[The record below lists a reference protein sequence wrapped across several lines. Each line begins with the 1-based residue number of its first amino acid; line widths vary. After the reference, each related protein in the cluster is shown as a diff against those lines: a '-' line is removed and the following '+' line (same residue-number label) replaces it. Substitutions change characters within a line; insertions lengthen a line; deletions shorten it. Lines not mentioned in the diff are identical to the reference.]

1 MHDSYDRG
9 RTFEGRRLR
18 SECRPRGPGSGEP
31 VRPRSAL
38 SAGTV
43 NPTTL
48 ERWVDNMTAAAFRR
62 AAASVAVLALT
73 LAACGGDNDTEE
85 ATDAT
90 TEAQE
95 TEAEETE
102 AQETEASEEA
112 AGCSPDDLE
121 TFEPGT
127 LTVATGDPVFP
138 PWMLDDDPA
147 GGEGFE
153 NGLVYALAEE
163 LGYAEGDVAWVRTG
177 FDEAIA
183 PGPKEYDFNIQQFSV
198 TEEREEV
205 VDFSIV
211 YYQPEKAVIALPGS
225 ATADATSFDDLRE
238 ASWGASIGTTD
249 LDYLENILGVTDVAV
264 FDDQAGVFQA
274 LEGGQIDATVAA
286 LPTALFA
293 TAVQVPDAAIVAVLP
308 ADPNDN
314 GHGLLF
320 EDGSPL
326 VDCIDQGLQALIDAG
341 VVDELASEYLT
352 GDGEIPAIT
361 E

>member
-1 MHDSYDRG
+1 
-9 RTFEGRRLR
+9 
-18 SECRPRGPGSGEP
+18 
-31 VRPRSAL
+31 
-38 SAGTV
+38 
-43 NPTTL
+43 
-48 ERWVDNMTAAAFRR
+48 MTGAAFRR

-73 LAACGGDNDTEE
+73 LAACGGDPDPDVTPTEE
-85 ATDAT
+85 GADAT
-90 TEAQE
+90 EGT
-95 TEAEETE
+95 TEETE
-102 AQETEASEEA
+102 PADTEATTTEEDEDAIGA
-112 AGCSPDDLE
+112 ACSPDDLE

-138 PWMLDDDPA
+138 PWMLDDDPE

-163 LGYAEGDVAWVRTG
+163 LGYAEADVAWVRTG

-211 YYQPEKAVIALPGS
+211 YYQPEKAVIALPDS
-225 ATADATSFDDLRE
+225 VIADATSFDDLRE

-249 LDYLENILGVTDVAV
+249 LDYLENILGITDAAV

>member
-1 MHDSYDRG
+1 M
-9 RTFEGRRLR
+9 
-18 SECRPRGPGSGEP
+18 
-31 VRPRSAL
+31 
-38 SAGTV
+38 
-43 NPTTL
+43 TT
-48 ERWVDNMTAAAFRR
+48 AAFRR
-62 AAASVAVLALT
+62 AAASIAVLALI
-73 LAACGGDNDTEE
+73 LAACGGDPDPDVTPTEEGVDATEEATQATEPEDTEE
-85 ATDAT
+85 AAT
-90 TEAQE
+90 
-95 TEAEETE
+95 EEGG
-102 AQETEASEEA
+102 EA
-112 AGCSPDDLE
+112 AGVDGCSPDELE

-138 PWMLDDDPA
+138 PWMLDDDPE

-153 NGLVYALAEE
+153 NGLIYALAEE
-163 LGYAEGDVAWVRTG
+163 LGYGEADVAWVRTG

-211 YYQPEKAVIALPGS
+211 YYQPDKAVIALPDSVIAG
-225 ATADATSFDDLRE
+225 AASFDDLRE
-238 ASWGASIGTTD
+238 ANWGASIGTTD
-249 LDYLENILGVTDVAV
+249 LDYLENILGVSDVAV

-308 ADPNDN
+308 PDPNDN

-326 VDCIDQGLQALIDAG
+326 VDCIDQGLQALIDDG
-341 VVDELASEYLT
+341 VVDDLAEQYLT

-361 E
+361 G

>member
-1 MHDSYDRG
+1 MVG
-9 RTFEGRRLR
+9 TTMT
-18 SECRPRGPGSGEP
+18 PR
-31 VRPRSAL
+31 
-38 SAGTV
+38 
-43 NPTTL
+43 
-48 ERWVDNMTAAAFRR
+48 AFRR

-73 LAACGGDNDTEE
+73 VAACGGDPDPDVTPTEEGAGATEAATEAATDAAEPADTEE
-85 ATDAT
+85 T
-90 TEAQE
+90 TEEAGE
-95 TEAEETE
+95 TAGIE
-102 AQETEASEEA
+102 
-112 AGCSPDDLE
+112 GCSPDELE
-121 TFEPGT
+121 TFEPST

-138 PWMLDDDPA
+138 PWMLDDDPE

-153 NGLVYALAEE
+153 NGLVYALADE
-163 LGYAEGDVAWVRTG
+163 LGYDATDVAWVRTG

-211 YYQPEKAVIALPGS
+211 YYQPQKAVIALPGS
-225 ATADATSFDDLRE
+225 LVEDAASFDDLRE
-238 ASWGASIGTTD
+238 VSWGAAIGTTD
-249 LDYLENILGVTDVAV
+249 LDYLENILGVGDAAV

-308 ADPNDN
+308 PDPNDE

-320 EDGSPL
+320 QDGSPL
-326 VDCIDQGLQALIDAG
+326 VDCVDQGLQALIDGG
-341 VVDELASEYLT
+341 VVDDLADQYLT
-352 GDGEIPAIT
+352 GEGDIPEILG
-361 E
+361 

>member
-1 MHDSYDRG
+1 
-9 RTFEGRRLR
+9 
-18 SECRPRGPGSGEP
+18 
-31 VRPRSAL
+31 
-38 SAGTV
+38 
-43 NPTTL
+43 
-48 ERWVDNMTAAAFRR
+48 MTGAAFRR

-73 LAACGGDNDTEE
+73 LAACGGDPDPDVTPTEE
-85 ATDAT
+85 GADVTEGT
-90 TEAQE
+90 T
-95 TEAEETE
+95 EETE
-102 AQETEASEEA
+102 PDDTETTTTEEDEDVIGA
-112 AGCSPDDLE
+112 ACSPDDLE

-138 PWMLDDDPA
+138 PWMLDDDPES
-147 GGEGFE
+147 GEGFE

-163 LGYAEGDVAWVRTG
+163 LGYAEADVAWVRTG

-211 YYQPEKAVIALPGS
+211 YYQPEKAVIALPDS
-225 ATADATSFDDLRE
+225 VIADATSFDDLRE

-249 LDYLENILGVTDVAV
+249 LDYLENILGITDAAV

>member
-1 MHDSYDRG
+1 
-9 RTFEGRRLR
+9 
-18 SECRPRGPGSGEP
+18 
-31 VRPRSAL
+31 
-38 SAGTV
+38 
-43 NPTTL
+43 
-48 ERWVDNMTAAAFRR
+48 MTAAAFRR

-73 LAACGGDNDTEE
+73 LAACGGDPDPDVTPTEEGAGATEAATDEANDTEPE
-85 ATDAT
+85 D
-90 TEAQE
+90 TEE
-95 TEAEETE
+95 PGTEEGG
-102 AQETEASEEA
+102 EA
-112 AGCSPDDLE
+112 AGIDGCSPDELE

-138 PWMLDDDPA
+138 PWMLDDDPE

-153 NGLVYALAEE
+153 NGLIYALAEE
-163 LGYAEGDVAWVRTG
+163 LGYDEADVAWVRTG

-211 YYQPEKAVIALPGS
+211 YYQPDKAVIALPDSVIAG
-225 ATADATSFDDLRE
+225 ATSFDDLRE
-238 ASWGASIGTTD
+238 ANWGASIGTTD

-308 ADPNDN
+308 PDPNDN

-326 VDCIDQGLQALIDAG
+326 VDCIDQGLQALIDDG
-341 VVDELASEYLT
+341 VVDDLADQYLT

-361 E
+361 G

>member
-1 MHDSYDRG
+1 
-9 RTFEGRRLR
+9 
-18 SECRPRGPGSGEP
+18 
-31 VRPRSAL
+31 
-38 SAGTV
+38 
-43 NPTTL
+43 
-48 ERWVDNMTAAAFRR
+48 MTAAAFRR

-73 LAACGGDNDTEE
+73 LAACGGDPDPDVTPTEEGAGATEAATDEANDTEPEDTEE
-85 ATDAT
+85 AG
-90 TEAQE
+90 TEE
-95 TEAEETE
+95 GG
-102 AQETEASEEA
+102 EA
-112 AGCSPDDLE
+112 AGIDGCSPDELE

-138 PWMLDDDPA
+138 PWMLDDDPE

-153 NGLVYALAEE
+153 NGLIYALAEE
-163 LGYAEGDVAWVRTG
+163 LGYDEADVAWVRTG

-211 YYQPEKAVIALPGS
+211 YYQPDKAVIALPDSVIAG
-225 ATADATSFDDLRE
+225 ATSFDDLRE
-238 ASWGASIGTTD
+238 ANWGASIGTTD

-308 ADPNDN
+308 PDPNDN

-326 VDCIDQGLQALIDAG
+326 VDCIDQGLQALIDDG
-341 VVDELASEYLT
+341 VVDDLADQYLT

-361 E
+361 G

>member
-1 MHDSYDRG
+1 
-9 RTFEGRRLR
+9 
-18 SECRPRGPGSGEP
+18 
-31 VRPRSAL
+31 
-38 SAGTV
+38 
-43 NPTTL
+43 
-48 ERWVDNMTAAAFRR
+48 MTARAFRR

-73 LAACGGDNDTEE
+73 LAACGGNDDPDAESTEEGADATEE
-85 ATDAT
+85 AT
-90 TEAQE
+90 EE

-102 AQETEASEEA
+102 DAATEEA
-112 AGCSPDDLE
+112 EDAAGIEGCSPDELA

-138 PWMLDDDPA
+138 PWMLDDDPE

-153 NGLVYALAEE
+153 NGLVYALAERF
-163 LGYAEGDVAWVRTG
+163 GYAEDDVAWVRTG

-211 YYQPEKAVIALPGS
+211 YYQPDKAVIALPDSVIAG
-225 ATADATSFDDLRE
+225 ATSFDDLRE
-238 ASWGASIGTTD
+238 ANWGASIGTTD
-249 LDYLENILGVTDVAV
+249 LDYLENILGATDVAV

-308 ADPNDN
+308 PDPNDN

-326 VDCIDQGLQALIDAG
+326 VDCIDQGLQALIDDG
-341 VVDELASEYLT
+341 VVDDLADQYLT

>member
-1 MHDSYDRG
+1 
-9 RTFEGRRLR
+9 
-18 SECRPRGPGSGEP
+18 
-31 VRPRSAL
+31 
-38 SAGTV
+38 
-43 NPTTL
+43 
-48 ERWVDNMTAAAFRR
+48 MTARAFRR

-73 LAACGGDNDTEE
+73 LAACGGNDDPDAEPTEDG
-85 ATDAT
+85 ADAT
-90 TEAQE
+90 EDATEE

-102 AQETEASEEA
+102 DAATEEA
-112 AGCSPDDLE
+112 EDAAGIEGCSPDELE

-138 PWMLDDDPA
+138 PWMLDDDPE

-153 NGLVYALAEE
+153 NGLVYALAERF
-163 LGYAEGDVAWVRTG
+163 GYAADDVAWVRTG

-211 YYQPEKAVIALPGS
+211 YYQPDKAVIALPDSVIAG
-225 ATADATSFDDLRE
+225 ATSFDDLRE
-238 ASWGASIGTTD
+238 ANWGASIGTTD
-249 LDYLENILGVTDVAV
+249 LDYLENILGATDVAV

-308 ADPNDN
+308 PDPNDN

-326 VDCIDQGLQALIDAG
+326 VDCIDQGLQALIDDG
-341 VVDELASEYLT
+341 VVDDLADQYLT